1 MAIRR
6 RIRHYLLW
14 KRHRL
19 RLEELRLSHPLRY
32 LFLEV
37 TRRCNLACAYCGSEC
52 TGRELEGELPTSE
65 WIEIMRQIA
74 ADFEAKEVM
83 IAVTGGEPL
92 LKEGILDLF
101 CELTRLGFRFGMVT
115 NGQLLDEEMAK
126 GLVASGIGSISLSM
140 DAPPEQNDELR
151 GRGVSAGVQTA
162 VKNLQDAGFT
172 GKLEIISTVCK
183 PVIENL
189 EEMRKVVAGMKV
201 PLWRAAPV
209 MPIGRAA
216 ERPEL
221 VPDDMD
227 VRAMLEWIMAAR
239 KDDMIPQPE
248 FSEEGFLGYRFEG
261 LVRPYLAQCRAGITV
276 GGIRFDG
283 RISACPEL
291 SDAFDQGHIR
301 RDRFKDIWATKY
313 QNMRDRRWAR
323 KGICKDCEHWDVC
336 RGGALHLYADTESP
350 ILRCFYKMCTETDG
364 KPVPCI
370 GCAPQAKFYS

>member
-19 RLEELRLSHPLRY
+19 RQAELRITHPLRY

-37 TRRCNLACAYCGSEC
+37 TRRCNLACVYCGSSC
-52 TGRELEGELPTSE
+52 TGRELELELSTPE
-65 WIEIMRQIA
+65 WIEIMRGIA
-74 ADFEAKEVM
+74 EDFDPREVM

-101 CELTRLGFRFGMVT
+101 NELTRLKFRFGMVT
-115 NGQLLDEEMAK
+115 NGQLLDEEMAQ

-140 DAPPEQNDELR
+140 DAPPEQNDQLR
-151 GRGVSAGVQTA
+151 GRGCSAKVISA
-162 VKNLQDAGFT
+162 VKNLQDAGFK

-183 PVIENL
+183 PVIPNL
-189 EEMRKVVAGMKV
+189 EAMRRVVAEMKV

-221 VPDDMD
+221 IPDALD
-227 VRAMLEWIMAAR
+227 VRAMLEWIMQSR
-239 KDDMIPQPE
+239 KDGLVPTPE
-248 FSEEGFLGYRFEG
+248 FSEEGFLGHRFEG
-261 LVRPYLAQCRAGITV
+261 TVRPYLVQCRAGVTV

-291 SDAFDQGHIR
+291 SDAFDQGDIR
-301 RDRFKDIWATKY
+301 KERFKDVWEERY
-313 QNMRDRRWAR
+313 QVMRDRSWAR
-323 KGICKDCEHWDVC
+323 KGVCKDCEHWDVC
-336 RGGALHLYADTESP
+336 QGGALHLYQDTESP
-350 ILRCFYKMCTETDG
+350 FLRCFYKMCKESDG
-364 KPVPCI
+364 KPIPCI
-370 GCAPQAKFYS
+370 GCAPQARFYK